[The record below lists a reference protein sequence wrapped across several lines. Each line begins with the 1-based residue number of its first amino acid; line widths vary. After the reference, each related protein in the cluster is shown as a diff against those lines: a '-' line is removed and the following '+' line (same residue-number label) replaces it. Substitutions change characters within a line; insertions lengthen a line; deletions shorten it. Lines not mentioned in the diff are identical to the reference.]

1 MKNRLTR
8 IKSPIRKKIRNTSP
22 FRYIIRNKS
31 PQLSPPNLSF
41 RCIMRNTSPL
51 KYILR
56 NISPPNVNIA
66 DQIPLQVK
74 IRNTR
79 FRSDLV
85 GNFNANRVFSV
96 FFKLILERLS
106 GRISWNIFLRKSV
119 FSVFFKLILDIRV
132 SVRIS

>member
-31 PQLSPPNLSF
+31 PPNIPTKFKFSVYNAEHIPPQIYNAEH
-41 RCIMRNTSPL
+41 IPPPPTP
-51 KYILR
+51 
-56 NISPPNVNIA
+56 NIPPNVNIA
-66 DQIPLQVK
+66 DQISLQVK

-85 GNFNANRVFSV
+85 GKFQR
-96 FFKLILERLS
+96 
-106 GRISWNIFLRKSV
+106 
-119 FSVFFKLILDIRV
+119 
-132 SVRIS
+132 

>member
-31 PQLSPPNLSF
+31 PPNMPTKFKFSVYNAEHIPPQIYNAEHIPPN
-41 RCIMRNTSPL
+41 IPPP
-51 KYILR
+51 
-56 NISPPNVNIA
+56 PPNVNIA

-74 IRNTR
+74 IINTR

-85 GNFNANRVFSV
+85 GKFQR
-96 FFKLILERLS
+96 
-106 GRISWNIFLRKSV
+106 
-119 FSVFFKLILDIRV
+119 
-132 SVRIS
+132 